1 MKPFVCFL
9 SFWLVLVGVT
19 NTAEGNKS
27 LEEGFVNPPPSA
39 GIRCF
44 WWWLNGN
51 VTKEAITRD
60 LEEMKAKG
68 FSGALIFDAGGA
80 DQRGNKQVPA
90 GPTFATPQWRELFK
104 HAVQE
109 ADRLGLELSLNILSG
124 WNLGGPNVTP
134 EMAAKML
141 TWSETQI
148 EGPVSLDRKLPEPQK
163 RAGFYKD
170 IAVLAFPLKQSNSSL
185 RNQLTIKASSCQSQY
200 PDKNAIDGNENTF
213 WVSSGTEPGQG
224 PSSEKPEW
232 LELSFEESATISG
245 FGVMGRPGYGPR
257 KCQLQVM
264 VKDNEFETIHA
275 FEAQDGKAYQG
286 AFKPV
291 SARAFRLLFEGAYDV
306 RFPEN
311 ARNVQVVEFYLT
323 DAKGSRLSGHIQ
335 GKPIRDLQAKAA
347 SHEIGM
353 SAPDCRFLLEDI
365 PAVPGEEDT
374 RVKDVLNI
382 TDKMTPEGTLTWQVP
397 SGKWVVLRFGYTP
410 SDAQVSTYSADWKGH
425 VIDYMD
431 SGVLRTYWN
440 DVVQPLLNDIGPL
453 AGKRLKYLATDSWEC
468 GGANWTPQFP
478 SEFSK
483 RRGYD
488 PIPYLPVI
496 AGKIVESR
504 DVSNRFL
511 ADFRKTIGDCVAENH
526 YQVFAE
532 LAHQH
537 NLGIHP
543 ESGGPHAGPF
553 DAIKC
558 LGRNDITMGEFWVL
572 SPHRPK
578 PVDRFFVKQS
588 SSVAHIYGKKLVAAE
603 AFTSI
608 GIHWNDV
615 LWASQK
621 PSFDHEACSGLNLV
635 FAHTFTCS
643 PKQMGIPGQEY
654 FAGTHFNPNVTWWD
668 YAGAFVTYLDR
679 CQYLL
684 QQGKFV
690 ADALYYY
697 GDHVPNL
704 VQLKEADPAKVLPG
718 FDYDVT
724 NEQILL
730 KLAVIDNRIV
740 APGGI
745 SYRVLVL
752 PDHKVLSLAALK
764 KVHELVQEGATVIG
778 PEPQST
784 VSLVGYPE
792 SEKEFKMLADELWG
806 QSSGPVGQKQFGK
819 GRIIWGK
826 TGREALLN
834 DGIRPDFEFRNHQ
847 KDSTLD
853 YIHYTIDEAHIYFV
867 CNQQERQEDVICAFR
882 ISSKQP
888 ELWNPVTGEICKA
901 KAFRQ
906 FDGRTEVPLR
916 LPPYGS
922 LFVVFREPIS
932 ETTQGNAERNS
943 PDYKTLQQIQ
953 GPWDVYFDPK
963 WGGPG
968 KVSFDRLIS
977 WTERPEQEIRY
988 YSGKATYT
996 TTFHLSGLKTTGQNY
1011 VLDLGEVLDVGI
1023 ARVKLNGKDLKVI
1036 WTKPFQVDITGIAQ
1050 NGENTLE
1057 IEVVNS
1063 WRNRLIADRDLPEE
1077 KRLTKTNIIARPDW
1091 VLCKSGLLGL
1101 VQILTAEQ

>member
-1 MKPFVCFL
+1 MKLFICFL
-9 SFWLVLVGVT
+9 SFWLILGVT
-19 NTAEGNKS
+19 NAAEDNRS
-27 LEEGFVNPPPSA
+27 FEEGFINPPQSA

-44 WWWLNGN
+44 WWWLNSN

-80 DQRGNKQVPA
+80 NQRGNKQVPA

-104 HAVQE
+104 HAVRE
-109 ADRLGLELSLNILSG
+109 ADRLGLELSLSIQSG

-141 TWSETQI
+141 TWSETQV
-148 EGPVSLDRKLPEPQK
+148 EGPASFNRKLPEPQK

-170 IAVLAFPLKQSNSSL
+170 IAVLAFPLRQGHRS
-185 RNQLTIKASSCQSQY
+185 QPTIKASSRQSQY
-200 PDKNAIDGNENTF
+200 PDENVIDGAENTF
-213 WVSSGTEPGQG
+213 WVSSGTQPGQG
-224 PSSEKPEW
+224 PSKEKPEW
-232 LELSFEESATISG
+232 LELSFEESITVSG
-245 FGVMGRPGYGPR
+245 IGIMGRPGYGPR
-257 KCQLQVM
+257 RCRFQVTNQDS
-264 VKDNEFETIHA
+264 KFETIHT
-275 FEAQDGKAYQG
+275 FEIEDGKAYQG
-286 AFKPV
+286 AFNPV
-291 SARAFRLLFEGAYDV
+291 SGKIFRLLIESSYDV

-311 ARNVQVVEFYLT
+311 ARNVQVVELYLT
-323 DAKGSRLSGHIQ
+323 DTESNSLSGLIQ
-335 GKPIRDLQAKAA
+335 RKPIEHLQAKAA

-374 RVKDVLNI
+374 RIEDILNI
-382 TDKMTPEGTLTWQVP
+382 TDKMTPQGILTWQVP
-397 SGKWVVLRFGYTP
+397 SGKWVILRFGYTP
-410 SDAQVSTYSADWKGH
+410 SGARVSTYSANWKGH

-431 SGVLRTYWN
+431 TDALRTYWN
-440 DVVQPLLNDIGPL
+440 DVVRPLLTDIGPL

-468 GGANWTPQFP
+468 GGANWTPRFP

-488 PIPYLPVI
+488 PICYLPVI

-511 ADFRKTIGDCVAENH
+511 ADFRKTVGDCVAENH
-526 YQVFAE
+526 YQGFAE

-558 LGRNDITMGEFWVL
+558 LGRNDITMGEFWVP
-572 SPHRPK
+572 SPHRPN
-578 PVDRFFVKQS
+578 PVQRFFVKQS
-588 SSVAHIYGKKLVAAE
+588 SSAAHIYGKKLVGAE

-608 GIHWNDV
+608 GPHWDDV

-635 FAHTFTCS
+635 FVHTFTCS
-643 PKQMGIPGQEY
+643 PRQMGIPGQEY

-668 YAGAFVTYLDR
+668 YADAFVTYLNR

-690 ADALYYY
+690 ADVLYYY

-704 VQLKEADPAKVLPG
+704 AQLKEADPAKLLPG

-724 NEQILL
+724 NEEILL
-730 KLAVIDNRIV
+730 KLKVKDNCIV
-740 APGGI
+740 APGRI

-752 PDHKVLSLAALK
+752 PDHKVLSLAVLK
-764 KVHELVQEGATVIG
+764 KVHELVQQGATVIG
-778 PEPQST
+778 PKPQSS
-784 VSLVGYPE
+784 VSLVGFPE
-792 SEKEFKMLADELWG
+792 SEKELGRLADEIWG
-806 QSSGPVGQKQFGK
+806 QSSGPAGQKQFGK

-826 TGREALLN
+826 TTREVLLN
-834 DGIRPDFEFRNHQ
+834 DGVRPDFELRNHQ
-847 KDSTLD
+847 KDSAFD
-853 YIHYTIDEAHIYFV
+853 YIHYKIDETDVYFV
-867 CNQQERQEDVICAFR
+867 CNQKEREEDVICAFR
-882 ISSKQP
+882 ISNKLP
-888 ELWNPVTGEICKA
+888 ELWNPVTGNIRRA

-916 LPPYGS
+916 FPPYGS

-932 ETTQGNAERNS
+932 KTTQGKAKSNFL
-943 PDYKTLQQIQ
+943 DYKALQQIQ
-953 GPWDVYFDPK
+953 SPWDVYFEPE

-968 KVSFDRLIS
+968 KVRFNRLIS
-977 WTERPEQEIRY
+977 WTKRPEQGVRY
-988 YSGKATYT
+988 YSGKAIYT
-996 TTFHLSGLKTTGQNY
+996 TTFHLTNLKTPKRQY

-1023 ARVKLNGKDLKVI
+1023 ARVKLNGKDLKVL
-1036 WTKPFQVDITGIAQ
+1036 WTKPFRADITSVVQ
-1050 NGENTLE
+1050 NGRNTLE

-1063 WRNRLIADRDLPEE
+1063 WRNRLIADRDLPKE
-1077 KRLTKTNIIARPDW
+1077 KRYTQTNINVHRRW
-1091 VLCKSGLLGL
+1091 RLRKSGLLGP
-1101 VQILTAEQ
+1101 VQILVAQQQE